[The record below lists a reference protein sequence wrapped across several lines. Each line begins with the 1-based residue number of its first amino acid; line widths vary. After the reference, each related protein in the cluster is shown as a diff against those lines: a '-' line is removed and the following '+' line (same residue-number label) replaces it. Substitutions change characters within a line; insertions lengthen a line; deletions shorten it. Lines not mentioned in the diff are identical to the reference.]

1 MPTQVEK
8 AACEGTIIFSMSG
21 KIRGRAGMMLCCWND
36 ALMLNISGLLK
47 IAQNSL
53 LRNKMEAN
61 SFCYFLFQ
69 IRELRVFLKKKHLI
83 QAHFKWLSLIFT
95 RKKHRSGEDFGWKM
109 LYEPKLQSHLQQG
122 KMSTSCL
129 GTTTTVRTR
138 KPRDPRG
145 RRMTQ

>member
-83 QAHFKWLSLIFT
+83 QAHFKWLHERSIAAVRILVGRCFT
-95 RKKHRSGEDFGWKM
+95 NLSSRAISSKAKCPHPVWVPLPQS
-109 LYEPKLQSHLQQG
+109 EPG
-122 KMSTSCL
+122 NPEIP
-129 GTTTTVRTR
+129 GA
-138 KPRDPRG
+138 G
-145 RRMTQ
+145 G